1 MAQLGAGVRRGLRA
15 PQSILEVGC
24 DEVRAPVLLL
34 RPAVQHHGRPA
45 DPSARW
51 RGPLGADAAPV
62 GPREAWPM
70 WAAERDRPTGAQ
82 VLSRT
87 PAVERAVRALP
98 SAQLLMPAAE
108 RWAPVRAWARSPGP
122 AKAHAAAGPRGR
134 PAQQRTQVVVDRG
147 QVLTLA
153 VSPTRAAAH
162 AKPEEPWALWPR
174 SAAARAKLRE
184 QRALS
189 SRPATNHARPAGARA
204 RLPIRAADHAAPGT
218 PVAQSPSLAAARAE
232 QAAPRELPPTT
243 AAGSLGQGVPS
254 PMTVRAR
261 AEPAGAQ
268 AQFPGPAVAHAQRV
282 GPLAQS

>member
-1 MAQLGAGVRRGLRA
+1 MAHLGAGVRRGLRA

-24 DEVRAPVLLL
+24 DEVRAPVPLL
-34 RPAVQHHGRPA
+34 RPAVQQHGRPV

-51 RGPLGADAAPV
+51 EGPLGSDAAPV
-62 GPREAWPM
+62 GPRGAWPM
-70 WAAERDRPTGAQ
+70 WAGERDRPTGAQ

-108 RWAPVRAWARSPGP
+108 RGAPVGVGARSPGP

-134 PAQQRTQVVVDRG
+134 PAQQRTQGVVDRG
-147 QVLTLA
+147 RVLTLA

-189 SRPATNHARPAGARA
+189 SRPATSHARPAGVRA
-204 RLPIRAADHAAPGT
+204 RLRIRAADHAAPGT

-232 QAAPRELPPTT
+232 QAPRELPPRT

-254 PMTVRAR
+254 PMTVGAH
-261 AEPAGAQ
+261 AEPPRAQ